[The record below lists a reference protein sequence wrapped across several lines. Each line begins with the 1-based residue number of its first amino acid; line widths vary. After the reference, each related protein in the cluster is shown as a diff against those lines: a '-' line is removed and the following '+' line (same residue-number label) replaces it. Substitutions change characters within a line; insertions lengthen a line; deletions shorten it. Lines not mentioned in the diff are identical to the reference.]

1 MTLINLITLITP
13 ITLIMSGD
21 QENRICGLEAQVKK
35 HKSIKEERNSLRM
48 LNDQLQK
55 EASKYKSLSFVW
67 CLSKLCFVAGLPYYK
82 HTCMIVT

>member
-1 MTLINLITLITP
+1 
-13 ITLIMSGD
+13 MSGD

-55 EASKYKSLSFVW
+55 EASKYKSLSFV
-67 CLSKLCFVAGLPYYK
+67 
-82 HTCMIVT
+82 